1 MSAAQTARKLMLKY
15 HISMAEGE
23 KAGGESPLGGSRV
36 SIKELRFKGTSM
48 RQHYLMLA
56 FILAK
61 NFRCKTFHQYGETP
75 CIKFIGFEEDT
86 FAALSLL
93 KYLLRFMERGA
104 KKYTGL
110 KKQEQSFRDGF
121 CMGVLETFE
130 AQNKEEPG
138 YELMS
143 ETPAEV
149 MEAYKK
155 LNLKKE
161 PAVKSRTPC
170 SMDMSAFSCGETCGR
185 QAMDQRSIP
194 SGE

>member
-1 MSAAQTARKLMLKY
+1 MK
-15 HISMAEGE
+15 
-23 KAGGESPLGGSRV
+23 
-36 SIKELRFKGTSM
+36 
-48 RQHYLMLA
+48 QHYLMLA

-75 CIKFIGFEEDT
+75 RIKFIGFEEDT
-86 FAALSLL
+86 FAALALL
-93 KYLLRFMERGA
+93 EYLLRFMEQGA
-104 KKYTGL
+104 KKYAGL
-110 KKQEQSFRDGF
+110 KNQEQSFRDGF

-138 YELMS
+138 YKLML

-149 MEAYKK
+149 SEAYKK

-161 PAVKSRTPC
+161 PAVKSRTPY
-170 SMDMSAFSCGETCGR
+170 SLDGNAFACGENCGR

-194 SGE
+194 SGG